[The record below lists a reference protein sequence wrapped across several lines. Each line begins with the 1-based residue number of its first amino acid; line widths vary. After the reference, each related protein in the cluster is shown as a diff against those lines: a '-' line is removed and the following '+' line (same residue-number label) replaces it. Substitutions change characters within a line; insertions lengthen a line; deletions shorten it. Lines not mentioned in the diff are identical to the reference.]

1 MRNGVKPPLADRPA
15 ALYTSAKGSGL
26 YPFQCR
32 LYGQEFLLS
41 SLAELFQDFIVIALC
56 GAIIVIRIPR
66 LHEIMFDRLQA
77 GL

>member
-1 MRNGVKPPLADRPA
+1 
-15 ALYTSAKGSGL
+15 L

-66 LHEIMFDRLQA
+66 LHKIMFDRLQA